1 MEACGKIFLLEEK
14 FFSRGCARGLAVTLH
29 RQSAKRRPAGQGIKI
44 LIFMKTQNSARSTKG
59 ANTETKNAVKNN
71 AATTQRVVETRDMWE
86 VIFNHSVS
94 LVVAYTRGQQ
104 VEDPRKGYAFA
115 SVAQQPHS
123 RAYAK
128 SLIWGFATSKAGKVL
143 KDFDDLAKRESRE
156 KIAIAILTDTT
167 LVKGDSK
174 AIAASLS
181 KVEPKREKAF
191 ATAVLTELSK
201 PQTETTTKGGKAKAE
216 DTKATTPKGGKAKG
230 ESKPKTNTKGVGE
243 SLRQDYEATI
253 QATGKLLEAMGAVE
267 KTTAPKG
274 SKAKSETKKS
284 TTKGGRKSA
293 TKQAA
298 K

>member
-201 PQTETTTKGGKAKAE
+201 PQTETTTKGGKAK
-216 DTKATTPKGGKAKG
+216 G